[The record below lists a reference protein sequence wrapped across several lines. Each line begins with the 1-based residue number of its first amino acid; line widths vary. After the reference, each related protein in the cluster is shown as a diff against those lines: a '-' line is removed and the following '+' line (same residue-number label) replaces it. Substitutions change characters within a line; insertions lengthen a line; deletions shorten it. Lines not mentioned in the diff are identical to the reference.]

1 MEEFVREITFQRDE
15 TCLQCERRCKIP
27 EGGKGVCGT
36 VINKGGRLYTL
47 NYGRIIAA
55 HPDPMEKK
63 PLYHFYPGTL
73 VYSIAA
79 PGCNFRCLFCQNW
92 DISQVDPRE
101 FNPPYI
107 PPEEIVRR
115 AEPYGSIAY
124 TYTEPTVFYEYARDV
139 GRLARER
146 GIANV
151 WVSNGYMTEEVVNDM
166 VSFVDAANIDYK
178 GPDELYVKLS
188 GGVREKYVRRNIKLL
203 VKKGIHVEVTTLVIP
218 GWNDD
223 PEFVESVASFLA
235 DLSPDIPY
243 HLSRFFPHYKMRDVP
258 PTPPDTLERL
268 WQVARKHLNYVYIG
282 NMPTKHSNTYC
293 PRCGAL
299 LIEREGVFFVRSHIK
314 DGKCPKCGLEIPIVW
329 KNPARRD

>member
-1 MEEFVREITFQRDE
+1 MENRD
-15 TCLQCERRCKIP
+15 
-27 EGGKGVCGT
+27 GT
-36 VINKGGRLYTL
+36 LYTL

-55 HPDPMEKK
+55 HPDPIEKK
-63 PLYHFYPGTL
+63 PLYHFLPGSL

-101 FNPPYI
+101 FHPRYM
-107 PPEEIVRR
+107 PPEEVVE
-115 AEPYGSIAY
+115 AALPYGGIAY

-146 GIANV
+146 GLFNV
-151 WVSNGYMTEEVVNDM
+151 WVSNGYMTEEVVEDM

-178 GPDELYVKLS
+178 GPDELYVRLS
-188 GGVREKYVRRNIKLL
+188 GGVQEKYVKRNIKLL
-203 VKKGIHVEVTTLVIP
+203 FKRGIHVEVTTLVIP

-243 HLSRFFPHYKMRDVP
+243 HLSRFFPHYRMRNVS
-258 PTPPDTLERL
+258 PTPPETLERL
-268 WQVARKHLNYVYIG
+268 WQAARKHLNYVYVG
-282 NMPTKHSNTYC
+282 NMATKHSNTYC

-299 LIEREGVFFVRSHIK
+299 LIEREGVFFVKSYIK
-314 DGKCPKCGLEIPIVW
+314 DGKCPKCGLEIPVVE
-329 KNPARRD
+329 KKQER